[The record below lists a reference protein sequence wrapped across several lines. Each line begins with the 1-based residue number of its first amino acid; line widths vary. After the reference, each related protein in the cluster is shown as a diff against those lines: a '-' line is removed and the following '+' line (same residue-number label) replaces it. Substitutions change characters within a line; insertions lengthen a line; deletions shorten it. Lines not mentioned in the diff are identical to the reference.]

1 MKKQK
6 KNDRCVKV
14 GLFAAGVALTV
25 AGFIV
30 VPPLIKK
37 YGNKAYKKSLSTEDI
52 DFDSMGPEIVSHKDA
67 KEEEQKWQ

>member
-14 GLFAAGVALTV
+14 GLFAAGVAITV

-30 VPPLIKK
+30 VPRLSK
-37 YGNKAYKKSLSTEDI
+37 STEI
-52 DFDSMGPEIVSHKDA
+52 KLTKNH
-67 KEEEQKWQ
+67 

>member
-52 DFDSMGPEIVSHKDA
+52 DFDSMGPEIVPHKDA
-67 KEEEQKWQ
+67 KEEE

>member
-25 AGFIV
+25 AGLIV

>member
-1 MKKQK
+1 MKEQK

-14 GLFAAGVALTV
+14 GLFVAGAVLTV

-30 VPPLIKK
+30 IPPLIKK

-52 DFDSMGPEIVSHKDA
+52 DFDNMGPEIVSNKDA
-67 KEEEQKWQ
+67 KEEE

>member
-37 YGNKAYKKSLSTEDI
+37 YGNKAYKKSLITEYI

-67 KEEEQKWQ
+67 KEEE

>member
-37 YGNKAYKKSLSTEDI
+37 YGNKAYKKSLSTKYI

-67 KEEEQKWQ
+67 KEEE

>member
-25 AGFIV
+25 AGFIDRKSV
-30 VPPLIKK
+30 V
-37 YGNKAYKKSLSTEDI
+37 
-52 DFDSMGPEIVSHKDA
+52 
-67 KEEEQKWQ
+67 